1 MKPLLTATQVAEF
14 LGLQL
19 QTVYNTRYRS
29 APPGS
34 LGIRIGNR
42 LRFRVEEVEE
52 YVNRQA
58 GARP

>member
-1 MKPLLTATQVAEF
+1 MKPLITAADVAEL

-29 APPGS
+29 EPPGS

-42 LRFRVEEVEE
+42 LRFRVEDIEQF
-52 YVNRQA
+52 VNHQA
-58 GARP
+58 EQRK